1 MQITLNK
8 RPQLS
13 WIEQQPSKLWVR
25 GSNPLGRAIKIMNKL
40 FIITIFVGVLSSA
53 VLLKAENVYD
63 LFATG
68 KKEEAINV
76 LKNIISTESNSDA
89 KYILGLLYN
98 DASSINL
105 CKIDDFCIDENESN
119 YKKAYKIFLD
129 LYENEND
136 PRAAYAIGEYYD
148 NHWVFWPNYK
158 KAFKYYLFAAER
170 GVPEAQYNVANMYE
184 FGDGV
189 KKDLI
194 QSVRWYLQ
202 CNKSSLCGA
211 GKEGIDDLIAELKPD
226 ELDYALSLIDETIEE
241 VDIRITAARSIVVR

>member
-1 MQITLNK
+1 M
-8 RPQLS
+8 
-13 WIEQQPSKLWVR
+13 
-25 GSNPLGRAIKIMNKL
+25 
-40 FIITIFVGVLSSA
+40 
-53 VLLKAENVYD
+53 KAKNVYD

-68 KKEEAINV
+68 NKEEAIQV
-76 LKNIISTESNSDA
+76 LKDVIDKESNSDA

-119 YKKAYKIFLD
+119 YNKAYEIFLD

-136 PRAAYAIGEYYD
+136 PRAAYSIGEYYD

-189 KKDLI
+189 KRDLV

-211 GKEGIDDLIAELKPD
+211 GKEGIDDLIEQLSP
-226 ELDYALSLIDETIEE
+226 EEYALAESLIDETIKE
-241 VDIRITAARSIVVR
+241 VDIRITAARSIVLN

>member
-1 MQITLNK
+1 MCI
-8 RPQLS
+8 RD
-13 WIEQQPSKLWVR
+13 R
-25 GSNPLGRAIKIMNKL
+25 
-40 FIITIFVGVLSSA
+40 
-53 VLLKAENVYD
+53 
-63 LFATG
+63 
-68 KKEEAINV
+68 
-76 LKNIISTESNSDA
+76 
-89 KYILGLLYN
+89 LYN

-119 YKKAYKIFLD
+119 YKKAYEIFLD
-129 LYENEND
+129 LYENDND

-189 KKDLI
+189 KKDLV

-202 CNKSSLCGA
+202 CNESKLCLQ
-211 GKEGIDDLIAELKPD
+211 KEDGISDLIEQLSD
-226 ELDYALSLIDETIEE
+226 EEYAKAKSFVKKDQIVINIRLSSVKKNNL
-241 VDIRITAARSIVVR
+241 

>member
-1 MQITLNK
+1 MF
-8 RPQLS
+8 
-13 WIEQQPSKLWVR
+13 SK
-25 GSNPLGRAIKIMNKL
+25 S
-40 FIITIFVGVLSSA
+40 
-53 VLLKAENVYD
+53 ENVYD

-76 LKNIISTESNSDA
+76 LKNIANNELNTDA

-119 YKKAYKIFLD
+119 YKKAYEIFLD
-129 LYENEND
+129 LYENDND

-189 KKDLI
+189 KQDLV

-211 GKEGIDDLIAELKPD
+211 GKEGIDDLIAELSSE
-226 ELDYALSLIDETIEE
+226 ELDYALSMIDETIEE

>member
-1 MQITLNK
+1 MY
-8 RPQLS
+8 
-13 WIEQQPSKLWVR
+13 
-25 GSNPLGRAIKIMNKL
+25 KL
-40 FIITIFVGVLSSA
+40 FVQFLFFVVLMPIN
-53 VLLKAENVYD
+53 VKAENVYD
-63 LFATG
+63 LFTTG
-68 KKEEAINV
+68 NKKEAIKV
-76 LKNIISTESNSDA
+76 LRELVEKNSNSDA

-119 YKKAYKIFLD
+119 YERAYEIFLD
-129 LYENEND
+129 LYENEDD
-136 PRAAYAIGEYYD
+136 PRAAYSIGEYYD
-148 NHWVFWPNYK
+148 DHWVFWPNYK

-202 CNKSSLCGA
+202 CNISSLCGA
-211 GKEGIDDLIAELKPD
+211 GKEGIDDLIAQLSTE
-226 ELDYALSLIDETIEE
+226 EYEYAVSLIDETIAE
-241 VDIRITAARSIVVR
+241 VDIRITAARSIVVN

>member
-1 MQITLNK
+1 MK
-8 RPQLS
+8 
-13 WIEQQPSKLWVR
+13 
-25 GSNPLGRAIKIMNKL
+25 KL
-40 FIITIFVGVLSSA
+40 FIVFIYLLFCSLTFSA
-53 VLLKAENVYD
+53 KGENVYD

-68 KKEEAINV
+68 NKEKAIQV
-76 LKNIISTESNSDA
+76 LRNLVETKSNSDA

-105 CKIDDFCIDENESN
+105 CEIDDFCIDENESN
-119 YKKAYKIFLD
+119 YKKAYEIFLD

-158 KAFKYYLFAAER
+158 KAFKYYLFAAEK

-211 GKEGIDDLIAELKPD
+211 GEEGIDDLINQLSAE
-226 ELDYALSLIDETIEE
+226 EFETALSLINNDINEI
-241 VDIRITAARSIVVR
+241 DIRITAARSIVLQ